1 MTQLEK
7 EEIMLDAIGEATI
20 QQTVRTN
27 YDSEV
32 NNQDIAVKKSDE
44 IRKQRPVEKAE
55 DSSKSKMDL
64 KQEEDVRRK
73 NAFENGDIIVEEYNE
88 DGQIVRK
95 IPPGYILNNEMV

>member
-1 MTQLEK
+1 
-7 EEIMLDAIGEATI
+7 MLNAIGEATI

-32 NNQDIAVKKSDE
+32 YNQDLAVKKGDQ

-88 DGQIVRK
+88 NGQIVRK
-95 IPPGYILNNEMV
+95 IPPGYVLTDEMV

>member
-1 MTQLEK
+1 
-7 EEIMLDAIGEATI
+7 MLNAIGEATI

-27 YDSEV
+27 YDSEA
-32 NNQDIAVKKSDE
+32 NSQDIAVKKSDE

>member
-1 MTQLEK
+1 
-7 EEIMLDAIGEATI
+7 MLNAIGEATI

-27 YDSEV
+27 YDSEA
-32 NNQDIAVKKSDE
+32 NSQDVAVKKSDE